1 MATGARGG
9 NILPREARICPIL
22 ATLLVKRMPNGSHHL
37 AITWE
42 IFACWFWLPIHTSI
56 SCSIWQRVP
65 KFVLW
70 HLVTWGGSNRR
81 TSIRDNI
88 LCFSCFHKREVT
100 GLPGGR
106 SIGGSLPASLWLPHL
121 TVLQVTKTDSSDW
134 WTEQDL
140 SLLAWEPSVS
150 SPTEPACLL
159 QAFFFFFFFVGLTGY
174 TPARRGLFLT
184 KCASDW
190 LGMIRSQGT

>member
-88 LCFSCFHKREVT
+88 LCFSFSIRGRELDFQEEEVLEGHFQLLSDSLINCSSSHKDWLIWLVNWAGLELACLGAFCVFTYRASLSVT
-100 GLPGGR
+100 G
-106 SIGGSLPASLWLPHL
+106 I
-121 TVLQVTKTDSSDW
+121 
-134 WTEQDL
+134 
-140 SLLAWEPSVS
+140 
-150 SPTEPACLL
+150 
-159 QAFFFFFFFVGLTGY
+159 FFFF
-174 TPARRGLFLT
+174 LFCRADRLYP
-184 KCASDW
+184 CQER
-190 LGMIRSQGT
+190 LVFN